1 MMLRLTWLPVVFIAL
16 LCVSAA
22 GAKTASPL
30 DADQLELR
38 WQQYADRALQ
48 TRPALDFPYAHC
60 FTRAAAAHDLPETLL
75 LAVARGES
83 DFKPDARSKANA
95 IGLMQ
100 ILWPDTARHLGLNR
114 MAEVLDPCTNVDAGA
129 RYLKELLRRY
139 DGNLHRSLA
148 AYNYGPAR
156 IPVSGGRLPD
166 GAVWY
171 SGYILRHLDYVL
183 NGSRKAPADAGRQ
196 RYAQQGRLFIIH
208 FSRPYRA
215 AAFVDRLQPGFGDLR
230 LDWFRRADG
239 GFDVVLQYADE
250 HERRRGQQ
258 LLERLGFG

>member
-1 MMLRLTWLPVVFIAL
+1 MMLRLTWLPVACLAML
-16 LCVSAA
+16 LASEVT
-22 GAKTASPL
+22 AKTDPLL
-30 DADQLELR
+30 DADQLEVR
-38 WQQYADRALQ
+38 WQQYADRSHQ
-48 TRPALDFPYAHC
+48 TTPALDFPYAHC
-60 FTRAAAAHDLPETLL
+60 FTLAAAAHELPETLL

-83 DFKPDARSKANA
+83 DFKPDAKSKANA

-100 ILWPDTARHLGLNR
+100 ILWPGTARHLGLNR
-114 MAEVLDPCTNVDAGA
+114 MADVLDPCTNVDAGA
-129 RYLKELLRRY
+129 RYLKELLKRY

-183 NGSRKAPADAGRQ
+183 NGSRKASGGTARP
-196 RYAQQGRLFIIH
+196 RYSGQGRLFIIH

-215 AAFVDRLQPGFGDLR
+215 AAFVEKLQPGFGELR

-239 GFDVVLQYADE
+239 GFDVVMLYADE
-250 HERRRGQQ
+250 AGRNRGQR